1 MDQGRRGA
9 AMAAKTGGEEP
20 ENKQTSSFSPQPWRQ
35 IGEEEEMN
43 YGVVDWGLDELGT
56 AGGPCSYLMRLLP
69 SRRGHPV

>member
-20 ENKQTSSFSPQPWRQ
+20 ENKQTSSFSPQPWRRT
-35 IGEEEEMN
+35 GEEEEMN
-43 YGVVDWGLDELGT
+43 YGVGDELGT
-56 AGGPCSYLMRLLP
+56 AGGPCSYLLRLLP